1 MRTIAGALTGTALL
15 AAAIVTG
22 GLDRTPAQ
30 AAPVPAPAFDPPAFD
45 PVVAK
50 AAFMP
55 CSVCHAVTKGAN
67 KSGPSLYGIVGR
79 KVATAPGFKYS
90 PSMIA
95 KGGVWSEGA
104 LDTYLTNPRQT
115 VPGTYMSYSGQKDP
129 AKRAALIGYLKTL
142 K

>member
-22 GLDRTPAQ
+22 GLDRTLAK
-30 AAPVPAPAFDPPAFD
+30 AAPVPAPAFDPA
-45 PVVAK
+45 VAK

-67 KSGPSLYGIVGR
+67 KAGPSLYGIVGR

-95 KGGVWSEGA
+95 KGGVWSEAA
-104 LDTYLTNPRQT
+104 LDTYLANPRQT